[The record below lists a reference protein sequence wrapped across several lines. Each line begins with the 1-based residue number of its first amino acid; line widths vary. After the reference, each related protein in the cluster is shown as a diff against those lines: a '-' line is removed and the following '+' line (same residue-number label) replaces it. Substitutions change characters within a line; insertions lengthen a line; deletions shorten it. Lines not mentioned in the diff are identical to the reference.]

1 MIRKILCMLA
11 FALSC
16 ISMHAQQHPNLYKG
30 TIDGKMQVTLFM
42 QSEENGC
49 GADPF
54 YSAMYRY
61 DKVSNW
67 LELDVNVNEK
77 QQYAMVEFG
86 FTGLMIL
93 KKEGSVLKGTWIS
106 PDGKRQ
112 LPVQLKEAPMNS
124 KELESYRSKME
135 KVNYENHDC

>member
-1 MIRKILCMLA
+1 MIKQFLLFI
-11 FALSC
+11 ALLSSF
-16 ISMHAQQHPNLYKG
+16 IIIKSQTKSFLYKG
-30 TIDGKMQVTLFM
+30 IVDSKMPITLYI

-54 YSAMYRY
+54 FGAVYKY

-67 LELDVNVNEK
+67 LQLDISKNDKE
-77 QQYAMVEFG
+77 QYAMVEYG

-93 KKEGSVLKGTWIS
+93 KKDGNTLKGTWIS

-112 LPVQLKEAPMNS
+112 LPVILKQENLTP
-124 KELESYRSKME
+124 KQTESYKNILE